1 MGKSILFI
9 SPFHPDNSLS
19 PRHRA
24 VHNHVEYFKSKGYS
38 ISFIHLSNEKIKIKD
53 DIEFIRLQLPGLIEV
68 FKNIIFKALIKK
80 DFSLQTCL
88 FFSNNIH
95 SFLKNKKIENNYNLV
110 FFESIRTAPYHRIF
124 NSEFKIIDLGDLISR
139 RYMLLF
145 KSKISVGNIFG
156 QFDFKS
162 KLISFF
168 LENFIV
174 QKIIL
179 LVESKLVQM
188 AEKNAV
194 TQFDSIILVSDYEK
208 KILQKYIPR
217 ATIHNIPNIDFN
229 SQTSLPSFKRNKVIS
244 YFGILN
250 NPHNEHS
257 ILYFLNNIYKQ
268 LIEVNNN
275 VHFNIYG
282 KSPSDKI
289 KNAASKFQNI
299 SIKGYVDDLEN
310 SIKDSNLLVVPIVAG
325 SGVKTKV
332 LDAMRWGVP
341 IVSSEEGVSGLLNIE
356 ESGILVSK
364 SDNDFVYK
372 INSILNDEIFSN
384 LCSEKSLIHYDK
396 YYSKKSIY
404 KKYDSII
411 IQ

>member
-1 MGKSILFI
+1 M
-9 SPFHPDNSLS
+9 
-19 PRHRA
+19 
-24 VHNHVEYFKSKGYS
+24 
-38 ISFIHLSNEKIKIKD
+38 
-53 DIEFIRLQLPGLIEV
+53 
-68 FKNIIFKALIKK
+68 
-80 DFSLQTCL
+80 
-88 FFSNNIH
+88 
-95 SFLKNKKIENNYNLV
+95 
-110 FFESIRTAPYHRIF
+110 
-124 NSEFKIIDLGDLISR
+124 
-139 RYMLLF
+139 
-145 KSKISVGNIFG
+145 
-156 QFDFKS
+156 
-162 KLISFF
+162 
-168 LENFIV
+168 
-174 QKIIL
+174 
-179 LVESKLVQM
+179 
-188 AEKNAV
+188 
-194 TQFDSIILVSDYEK
+194 
-208 KILQKYIPR
+208 
-217 ATIHNIPNIDFN
+217 
-229 SQTSLPSFKRNKVIS
+229 
-244 YFGILN
+244 
-250 NPHNEHS
+250 
-257 ILYFLNNIYKQ
+257 
-268 LIEVNNN
+268 EVNNN

-372 INSILNDEIFSN
+372 INSILNDEIFSS

-404 KKYDSII
+404 KKYNSII